1 MIESCTSRRSM
12 VEAMPIHNVSGCAG
26 DSSDLLFLDVDG
38 VLHPVGA
45 DYSFSSR
52 FFSHLPLLEE
62 LLREFKS
69 VDVIISSDWRRAESI
84 EQLQR
89 YFSADIRHRIIGATP
104 QIDPNVAVHHR
115 RQLEIQ
121 AWLDGNGRSDAEW
134 VALDDWPL
142 SFEAGFE
149 RVVLTDP
156 QRAFDQDSFQELRSH
171 FLRFA
176 TARCFVATSTHMK
189 CGA

>member
-1 MIESCTSRRSM
+1 MTSPRICRTGGFS
-12 VEAMPIHNVSGCAG
+12 N
-26 DSSDLLFLDVDG
+26 LLFLDVDG
-38 VLHPVGA
+38 VLHRVGA

-89 YFSADIRHRIIGATP
+89 YFSADIQHRIIGATP
-104 QIDPNVAVHHR
+104 QIGPNVAVHHR
-115 RQLEIQ
+115 RQLEIE

-176 TARCFVATSTHMK
+176 AGR
-189 CGA
+189 

>member
-1 MIESCTSRRSM
+1 
-12 VEAMPIHNVSGCAG
+12 MPIQDVSGCTG
-26 DSSDLLFLDVDG
+26 EPSDLLFLDVDG

-69 VDVIISSDWRRAESI
+69 VDVIISSDWRRAENI

-89 YFSADIRHRIIGATP
+89 YFSGDIRHRIIGATP
-104 QIDPNVAVHHR
+104 QIDPHVTVHHR

-176 TARCFVATSTHMK
+176 AGR
-189 CGA
+189 

>member
-1 MIESCTSRRSM
+1 MMKPCTCRLPM
-12 VEAMPIHNVSGCAG
+12 AEATLTHDAVGGSG
-26 DSSDLLFLDVDG
+26 DSNDLLFLDIDG
-38 VLHPVGA
+38 VLHPVGV

-52 FFSHLPLLEE
+52 FFSHLPRLEE
-62 LLREFKS
+62 LLREFES
-69 VDVIISSDWRRAESI
+69 VDVVISSDWRLAESI

-104 QIDPNVAVHHR
+104 QIFPHVAIHHR

-134 VALDDWPL
+134 VALDDWPS
-142 SFEAGFE
+142 SFEAGFA
-149 RVVLTDP
+149 RLVLTDP
-156 QRAFDQDSFQELRSH
+156 VRAFDQDCFQELRSH

-176 TARCFVATSTHMK
+176 VGRRTAI
-189 CGA
+189 GI

>member
-1 MIESCTSRRSM
+1 
-12 VEAMPIHNVSGCAG
+12 MPIPNVSGCAS
-26 DSSDLLFLDVDG
+26 DSSHLLFLDVDG

-45 DYSFSSR
+45 DYSFSTR

-69 VDVIISSDWRRAESI
+69 VEVIISSDWRRAEGI
-84 EQLQR
+84 EQLRR

-104 QIDPNVAVHHR
+104 QIDPNAAVHHR

-134 VALDDWPL
+134 VALDDWPA
-142 SFEAGFE
+142 SFEAGFA
-149 RVVLTDP
+149 RLVLTDP
-156 QRAFDQDSFQELRSH
+156 TRAFDQDCFQELRAH

-176 TARCFVATSTHMK
+176 NER
-189 CGA
+189 

>member
-1 MIESCTSRRSM
+1 MAEATRADGATGRTS
-12 VEAMPIHNVSGCAG
+12 
-26 DSSDLLFLDVDG
+26 DSSNLLFLDVDG
-38 VLHPVGA
+38 VLHPVGV

-52 FFSHLPLLEE
+52 FFSHFPLLEE
-62 LLREFKS
+62 LFREFQS
-69 VDVIISSDWRRAESI
+69 VDVIISSDWRRAENI

-104 QIDPNVAVHHR
+104 QIDPKLAVRHR

-156 QRAFDQDSFQELRSH
+156 QRAFDQDSCQELRSH

-176 TARCFVATSTHMK
+176 AGRCTRSSVIATSRGTS
-189 CGA
+189 